1 MKETGMLRLSCR
13 LSEHAPTPKSST
25 WQQVKAS
32 EYRLQLQILSLTIV
46 TLTSRRARIGSWK
59 ISARILA
66 PRELQVR
73 ISILLLEKISL
84 LSLLTILMKSQ
95 KFSLPED
102 QLLIIKS
109 QTSC

>member
-13 LSEHAPTPKSST
+13 LFEPAPTPKSII
-25 WQQVKAS
+25 WPPERVL

-46 TLTSRRARIGSWK
+46 TLTSRKAKIGSWK
-59 ISARILA
+59 ILARILA
-66 PRELQVR
+66 PRDLQER

-84 LSLLTILMKSQ
+84 LSSLTILMKSQ

-102 QLLIIKS
+102 LLLITKS
-109 QTSC
+109 

>member
-1 MKETGMLRLSCR
+1 MKGTGMLRLSCR
-13 LSEHAPTPKSST
+13 LSEHAPIQKST
-25 WQQVKAS
+25 IWPPERVL

-46 TLTSRRARIGSWK
+46 TLTSRKERIGSWK

-66 PRELQVR
+66 PRELQER

-84 LSLLTILMKSQ
+84 LSSLIILMKSQ

-102 QLLIIKS
+102 LLLITKS
-109 QTSC
+109 